1 MTRANPFG
9 DLSDF
14 QPITEPKPVPIEAIE
29 AVSELQ
35 GFPSRRAAQTDGGK
49 TASTPDEKPQVAR
62 RRRRRTTSFNRQVNI
77 KATEETVERLHR
89 ISADEDLPLGA
100 VLERALDAFEQIK
113 RTDQSHRN

>member
-14 QPITEPKPVPIEAIE
+14 EPVTEPKPVPIDAIE

-35 GFPSRRAAQTDGGK
+35 GFPSRKAGQPNAARSDTTQ
-49 TASTPDEKPQVAR
+49 STNPQGAR

-77 KATEETVERLHR
+77 KATEETVERLHS
-89 ISADEDLPLGA
+89 ISAEEDLPLGA
-100 VLERALDAFEQIK
+100 VLERALDAFERMK
-113 RTDQSHRN
+113 RADREQGE